1 MLLSAA
7 MSHPRFHS
15 FHAIVRFA
23 LAGCAVALLSASTPA
38 PARAQGY
45 DRIARARAKKML
57 EVIAEAV
64 EKRYYDQ
71 EYRGIDLDAHFRAAD
86 QKLDSAESLTHAFRI
101 IAQALLA
108 FDDSHTFFVPPGMG
122 VSVDYGWRMR
132 TIGDDCYVTAVR
144 PGSDAEAK
152 GLRAGD
158 RLLALQGYKPTRA
171 DLWKLQYLFHTLSPM
186 RAMDVEAQSPDA
198 APRRLAIESKI
209 TPRRRVTDF
218 TDESGFDLDQLI
230 RDLDDELTA
239 HTFVKVGAAVLWRM
253 PSFNLSESEIDGFL
267 RQHVGADTPLIL
279 DLRGNGGGYVSTL
292 EDLVARFFD
301 RDVRI
306 ADLKGRKA
314 MKPMVAKKR
323 RARPMAGRLVVLID
337 SASGSAAELFA
348 RVVQLE
354 GRGTVIG
361 DRSSGAVME
370 AEWFS
375 AELGAERVIPYGAS
389 IAIADLLM
397 ADGKSL
403 ERVGVVP
410 DERLLPSAADLAAGR
425 DPVLARAATVVGAT
439 LTPEEAGKLSR
450 IEWK

>member
-1 MLLSAA
+1 
-7 MSHPRFHS
+7 MSHHRLPS
-15 FHAIVRFA
+15 FHTIARFVF
-23 LAGCAVALLSASTPA
+23 AGCAVVLLSASTPA

-45 DRIARARAKKML
+45 DRIAKARAKKML

-71 EYRGIDLDAHFRAAD
+71 GYRGIDLDAHFRAAD

-132 TIGDDCYVTAVR
+132 TIGDDCYITAVR

-152 GLRAGD
+152 GLHAGD
-158 RLLALQGYKPTRA
+158 RLLTLQGYRPTRA
-171 DLWKLQYLFHTLSPM
+171 DLWKLEYLFHTLSPM
-186 RAMDVEAQSPDA
+186 RAMDVEAQGPDA
-198 APRRLAIESKI
+198 APRRLTIESKI
-209 TPRRRVTDF
+209 TPRRRVTDL
-218 TDESGFDLDQLI
+218 TDVFDVDQLI
-230 RDLDDELTA
+230 RDLDDELAA
-239 HTFVKVGAAVLWRM
+239 HTFVKVGEAVLWRM

-267 RQHVGADTPLIL
+267 RQHLHGDSPLIL

-301 RDVRI
+301 RDVQI

-323 RARPMAGRLVVLID
+323 RGRPIAGRLVVLID

-375 AELGAERVIPYGAS
+375 AELGAQRVIPYGAS
-389 IAIADLLM
+389 IATADLLM

-425 DPVLARAATVVGAT
+425 DPVLARAAAVVGAT
-439 LTPEEAGKLSR
+439 LTPEEAGKLTR